1 MKKLAFGTRSEANL
15 QSCDDRLQRVLRR
28 ALSYGVD
35 FSVIEGH
42 RPLERQLSLYHQGKS
57 QIDGVNRK
65 GQHNYWPSRAV
76 DVLPYPAEIN
86 GVNVWSDKQR
96 FCVLAGLIMAAAK
109 EEGVAIRW
117 GGDWDGDGNNADS
130 KFNDLPHFELAED

>member
-15 QSCDDRLQRVLRR
+15 HSCDDRLQRVLRR

-42 RPLERQLSLYHQGKS
+42 RTLERQLSLYNQGKS

-76 DVLPYPAEIN
+76 DVLPYPGEIN
-86 GVNVWSDKQR
+86 GVSVWKDKQR
-96 FCVLAGLIMAAAK
+96 FCVLAGLIMAAAA
-109 EEGVAIRW
+109 EEGVSIRW

-130 KFNDLPHFELAED
+130 NFNDLPHFELS

>member
-15 QSCDDRLQRVLRR
+15 HSCDDRLQRVLRR

-42 RPLERQLSLYHQGKS
+42 RTLERQLSLYNQGKS

-76 DVLPYPAEIN
+76 DVLPYPGEIN
-86 GVNVWSDKQR
+86 GVSVWKDKQR
-96 FCVLAGLIMAAAK
+96 FCVLAGLIMAAAA

-130 KFNDLPHFELAED
+130 DFNDLPHFELAED

>member
-1 MKKLAFGTRSEANL
+1 MTKLAFGTRSEANL
-15 QSCDDRLQRVLRR
+15 HSCDDRLQRVLRR

-42 RPLERQLSLYHQGKS
+42 RTLERQLSLYHQGKS

-65 GQHNYWPSRAV
+65 GEHNYWPSRAV
-76 DVLPYPAEIN
+76 DVLPYPGEIN
-86 GVNVWSDKQR
+86 GVNVWNDKQR
-96 FCVLAGLIMAAAK
+96 FSVLAGLIMAAAK

-130 KFNDLPHFELAED
+130 NFNDLPHFELAED